1 MRKEIFQLQFE
12 NKTNIKNTFEKE
24 RIQKLIKIQKWI
36 LTNRDRIK
44 TALHNDFKKNFDE
57 TDLTEIYPVLSEL
70 KHAKRNLK
78 KWMNPKSVRRTL
90 TLLTHKVFI
99 KYEAKGNVLIISPWN
114 YPFLLTIGPLIS
126 AIAAGNSVII
136 KPSEFSENT
145 GKLIEE
151 MISELFPQNE
161 IAVIRGNRNVS
172 SELLELN
179 FDHIFFTGSTEVGK
193 IIAKSAAINLTSI
206 TLELGGKSPV
216 IIDETADLKSAAEKI
231 VWGKFLNKGQTCI
244 APDYVLVD
252 KKIISQFSKLLIE
265 SIDKFYKSSG
275 NNIQENGDYARIISE
290 KHHNK
295 LTEMIENALVNGSK
309 IIYGGNHNL
318 ENRFIE
324 PTLILT
330 NCKNCKITEEE
341 IFGPILPIIEY
352 EKTDDAIEWINNL
365 CAPLTIYIFSKN
377 KKVIDK
383 ITSQTESGGVGINDL
398 VVQFSHYHLPF
409 GGVKNS
415 GMGRSHGFA
424 GFKTFSNERSYIK
437 SGRFNL
443 LKIIYP
449 PYTNFKKK
457 IIDLLV
463 RYF

>member
-1 MRKEIFQLQFE
+1 MGKEIFQLQFE
-12 NKTNIKNTFEKE
+12 NKLNLKNSSAKE
-24 RIQKLIKIQKWI
+24 RIGKLNKIEKWI
-36 LTNRDRIK
+36 LANRDKVK
-44 TALHNDFKKNFDE
+44 TSLHKDFKKSFIE

-70 KHAKRNLK
+70 KHAKRNLSSWIK
-78 KWMNPKSVRRTL
+78 PKSVRRTL

-126 AIAAGNSVII
+126 AIAAGNVVII

-151 MISELFPQNE
+151 MISELFPKNE
-161 IAVIRGNRNVS
+161 IAVIRGNRNIS

-193 IIAKSAAINLTSI
+193 IIAKSAAEKLTSV

-216 IIDETADLKSAAEKI
+216 IIDETADLKSSAEKI

-244 APDYVLVD
+244 APDYLLVN
-252 KKIISQFSKLLIE
+252 KNISSQFSNFLIE
-265 SIDKFYKSSG
+265 AIKKFYKSSE
-275 NNIQENGDYARIISE
+275 NKIEENGDYARIISE

-295 LTEMIENALVNGSK
+295 LTGMIENALANGSE
-309 IIYGGNHNL
+309 IIYGGKHDL
-318 ENRFIE
+318 ENKFIE

-330 NCKNCKITEEE
+330 NCKNCKISDEE
-341 IFGPILPIIEY
+341 IFGPLLPIIEF
-352 EKTDDAIEWINNL
+352 EKIDEAIEWIKFRNF
-365 CAPLTIYIFSKN
+365 PLTIYIFCKN
-377 KKVIDK
+377 KKVIDI

-398 VVQFSHYHLPF
+398 VVQFSHNYLPF

-437 SGRFNL
+437 GGKINL